1 MKYNSTLVQDGKT
14 LDVIVEA
21 NNIKEAKILTKQQYK
36 NSRIIGAE
44 QIINLHEVRN
54 NSTSSGSGAPDVE
67 GTVWLIGLIGLV
79 WAFFTFTPWILMGLG
94 GAAGTWIGEK
104 VTGQSIEEYNESS
117 DDDSTHTKAAIVFV
131 LALLLGG
138 IGFVKGDQI
147 KKSFDAPNTPTQTQ
161 QVKK

>member
-1 MKYNSTLVQDGKT
+1 MATWRAKCWLGSSTGYQELEVQANT
-14 LDVIVEA
+14 LGGA
-21 NNIKEAKILTKQQYK
+21 KQQFQ
-36 NSRIIGAE
+36 RIYGAE

-54 NSTSSGSGAPDVE
+54 NSTSSGAPDVE
-67 GTVWLIGLIGLV
+67 GTVWLIGLIGLA